1 MILAQFEMFKLV
13 FIGDDVQSRGAALF
27 SPERQNCY
35 LILQTECRESSFCT
49 QACLCTF
56 ESTRVT

>member
-35 LILQTECRESSFCT
+35 LILQTECRESSFLLT
-49 QACLCTF
+49 SLF
-56 ESTRVT
+56 VHV